1 MSFNFLHVYTYLAL
15 LYAYTFMLCGS
26 PMFYEPYGFFLGF
39 LTTFICFFV
48 ILYSCP
54 FNFVVKYLNLTELST
69 PLFWK

>member
-15 LYAYTFMLCGS
+15 LYAYTFMLCES

-39 LTTFICFFV
+39 LATFICFFV
-48 ILYSCP
+48 ILYSCL